1 MSGAT
6 AAHASYNGSG
16 TQGLAV
22 TNKVDDTGDIMS
34 VFWTKDKTTKQLL
47 HGCALIEIP
56 SSGGGETPGSNITF
70 TLNSDMDLIGDLY
83 VHVDL
88 TIGTASTVTKEYGLL
103 NLFERIEFQ
112 CGTQIWQ
119 TLEFADILAL
129 NTTELSEGAYEK
141 FLLSVGGFYNS
152 NGGVVTATSGGAET
166 VPAGRADTD
175 FSFDANEKRS
185 FSFRLP
191 LLTRNL
197 APMLNNYSNISESGF
212 LTAAA
217 PNQTV
222 KIKIYTNKTSVM
234 NNNDM
239 LNAAGTSSD
248 KMEIRLFGKHMIMCN
263 EEREKIRNIPGGIAK
278 RLKLTQYRDAVAR
291 APPANQNVIDVE
303 LDCDH
308 FSLYASHIIIQL
320 FDDSTYTEASND
332 KFELTASGTGD
343 ECATLLSADLKLNST
358 SFCGALTGGM
368 MAGPLP
374 ESMGLYVNNFYSRTD
389 PHTRT
394 ILYVFPLANTAYSG
408 SGVPLNR
415 FDNIRLS
422 LKIYMPVQPSAAGSN
437 LKKVSATCVGE
448 TTALYKQGAASIS
461 MY

>member
-22 TNKVDDTGDIMS
+22 TNKINDTGDITS

-47 HGCALIEIP
+47 HGNALIEIP
-56 SSGGGETPGSNITF
+56 ASGNAETAGSNIIF
-70 TLNSDMDLIGDLY
+70 TLNSDMDVIGDLY
-83 VHVDL
+83 LYCVLSSDANY
-88 TIGTASTVTKEYGLL
+88 TITKEYGLL

-141 FLLSVGGFYNS
+141 FILGTHGYYNDTGNRFES
-152 NGGVVTATSGGAET
+152 PTTTITS
-166 VPAGRADTD
+166 PANRA
-175 FSFDANEKRS
+175 

-191 LLTRNL
+191 LLTRNISPIL
-197 APMLNNYSNISESGF
+197 TNFSNISETGF

-222 KIKIYTNKTSVM
+222 KIKIFTNKLTTMSA
-234 NNNDM
+234 NSM
-239 LNAAGTSSD
+239 LSATPGNGTID
-248 KMEIRLFGKHMIMCN
+248 IRLYGKHMIMCN
-263 EEREKIRNIPGGIAK
+263 DEREKIRNIPGGIAK
-278 RLKLTQYRDAVAR
+278 RLKLTQYRDQTTFTIPTSRIVTTE
-291 APPANQNVIDVE
+291 I
-303 LDCDH
+303 DCDH
-308 FSLYASHIIIQL
+308 FSLYASHLIIQI
-320 FDDSTYTEASND
+320 FDSSV
-332 KFELTASGTGD
+332 LGTS
-343 ECATLLSADLKLNST
+343 LSSSDACTSLVDADLRLNST
-358 SFCGALTGGM
+358 SFCGKLTGGM
-368 MAGPLP
+368 MASILP
-374 ESMGLYVNNFYSRTD
+374 ETMGLRSNVLYTRTD
-389 PHTRT
+389 PHIRT
-394 ILYVFPLANTAYSG
+394 IAYVFPLASRAFSG

-422 LKIYMPVQPSAAGSN
+422 LNLFVPGSLTIN
-437 LKKVSATCVGE
+437 RVTVTCVGE

>member
-22 TNKVDDTGDIMS
+22 TNKVNDTGDIMS
-34 VFWTKDKTTKQLL
+34 VIWTKDKTTKQLL

-56 SSGGGETPGSNITF
+56 SSGGGEATGSNITF

-88 TIGTASTVTKEYGLL
+88 TLAVAYDILKEYGLL
-103 NLFERIEFQ
+103 NLFERVEFQ

-129 NTTELSEGAYEK
+129 NSTEMSEGGYEK
-141 FLLSVGGFYNS
+141 FMLSVGGFFS
-152 NGGVVTATSGGAET
+152 GGGVVPKNTSGTPDSNYDGG
-166 VPAGRADTD
+166 PADSD
-175 FSFDANEKRS
+175 FAVAASEKRT

-197 APMLNNYSNISESGF
+197 APMLVNYSNVTEGGFIS
-212 LTAAA
+212 AAA

-222 KIKIYTNKTSVM
+222 KIKIFTNKSSTM
-234 NNNDM
+234 
-239 LNAAGTSSD
+239 AANKMISGTNHTPASD

-278 RLKLTQYRDAVAR
+278 RLKLTQYRDAVQKQAI
-291 APPANQNVIDVE
+291 NNIVDVE

-308 FSLYASHIIIQL
+308 FSLYASHLIIQI
-320 FDDSTYTEASND
+320 FDETGYSTGGVTTLDASSSN
-332 KFELTASGTGD
+332 GD

-358 SFCGALTGGM
+358 SFCGKLTGGM
-368 MAGPLP
+368 MSGQLP
-374 ESMGLYVNNFYSRTD
+374 ESMGLYVNNFFSRTD

-394 ILYVFPLANTAYSG
+394 IVYVFPLANKAYSG

-415 FDNIRLS
+415 FDNIRLALRIYTPVS
-422 LKIYMPVQPSAAGSN
+422 TTATIPKISC
-437 LKKVSATCVGE
+437 TCVGE

>member
-22 TNKVDDTGDIMS
+22 TNKVNDTGDIMS

-88 TIGTASTVTKEYGLL
+88 TLAVQYEIVKEYGLL
-103 NLFERIEFQ
+103 SLFERIEFQ

-129 NTTELSEGAYEK
+129 NTTEMSEGGYEK
-141 FLLSVGGFYNS
+141 FMLSVGGYYTG
-152 NGGVVTATSGGAET
+152 GGVVTDVSGGAT
-166 VPAGRADTD
+166 STD
-175 FSFDANEKRS
+175 FKVGSAEKRT

-191 LLTRNL
+191 MLTRNL

-222 KIKIYTNKTSVM
+222 KIKIYTNKSTTMKANNMISVTSPTPS
-234 NNNDM
+234 
-239 LNAAGTSSD
+239 AD

-278 RLKLTQYRDAVAR
+278 RLKLTQYRDAVGRR
-291 APPANQNVIDVE
+291 AINNIVDVE

-308 FSLYASHIIIQL
+308 FSLYASHLVIQI
-320 FDDSTYTEASND
+320 FDKSEYTPESDYGKLTNDAS
-332 KFELTASGTGD
+332 GD
-343 ECATLLSADLKLNST
+343 ECSTLLSADLKLNST
-358 SFCGALTGGM
+358 SYCGTLTGGM
-368 MAGPLP
+368 MSGPLP
-374 ESMGLYVNNFYSRTD
+374 ESMGLYVNNFFSRTD

-394 ILYVFPLANTAYSG
+394 IVYVFPLANKAYSG

-415 FDNIRLS
+415 FDNIRLA
-422 LKIYMPVQPSAAGSN
+422 LKIYVPNAAGGSEIN
-437 LKKVSATCVGE
+437 KISCTCVGE
-448 TTALYKQGAASIS
+448 TTALYRQGAASIS

>member
-22 TNKVDDTGDIMS
+22 TNKINDTGDVMS

-47 HGCALIEIP
+47 HGCSLIEIP
-56 SSGGGETPGSNITF
+56 SSGGTATPGSNLTF
-70 TLNSDMDLIGDLY
+70 TMNSDMDLIGDLY
-83 VHVDL
+83 L
-88 TIGTASTVTKEYGLL
+88 YVTLRFGATNFIRKEYGLL

-129 NTTELSEGAYEK
+129 NTTELSEGSYER
-141 FLLSVGGFYNS
+141 FILSTGGFY
-152 NGGVVTATSGGAET
+152 TASGGT
-166 VPAGRADTD
+166 AGTD
-175 FSFDANEKRS
+175 FEVTSAADDTRA

-197 APMLNNYSNISESGF
+197 GPMLNNYSSISESGF

-234 NNNDM
+234 ASPNNM
-239 LNAAGTSSD
+239 LSTSSALD
-248 KMEIRLFGKHMIMCN
+248 TMDVRLFGKHIIMCN
-263 EEREKIRNIPGGIAK
+263 EEREKIRSIPGGIAK
-278 RLKLTQYRDAVAR
+278 RLKLTQYRDAI
-291 APPANQNVIDVE
+291 APSVVGTGGSGGTCNLE

-308 FSLYASHIIIQL
+308 FSLYASHIIIQI
-320 FDDSTYTEASND
+320 FDNTTYQEGDNYQLDGS
-332 KFELTASGTGD
+332 SYHD
-343 ECATLLSADLKLNST
+343 ECCTLISADLKLNST

-394 ILYVFPLANTAYSG
+394 IVYVFPLADKAFSG

-422 LKIYMPVQPSAAGSN
+422 LRIYVPA
-437 LKKVSATCVGE
+437 LTVSTNVEIRRVTATCVGE

>member
-22 TNKVDDTGDIMS
+22 TNKVNDTGDIMS

-56 SSGGGETPGSNITF
+56 SSGGGEVPGSNITF
-70 TLNSDMDLIGDLY
+70 TLNSDMDIIGDLY

-88 TIGTASTVTKEYGLL
+88 TMGAALAITKEYGLL
-103 NLFERIEFQ
+103 NLFERVEFQ

-152 NGGVVTATSGGAET
+152 SGGVVTGTTAGGKT
-166 VPAGRADTD
+166 TTD
-175 FSFDANEKRS
+175 FTFTSTEKRS
-185 FSFRLP
+185 FSFKLP
-191 LLTRNL
+191 LLTRNI
-197 APMLNNYSNISESGF
+197 APMLNNYSNITESGF

-234 NNNDM
+234 STNNM
-239 LNAAGTSSD
+239 ISAAGGAATE

-278 RLKLTQYRDAVAR
+278 RLKLTQYRDAIGRTATSG
-291 APPANQNVIDVE
+291 NLIDLE

-320 FDDSTYTEASND
+320 FDNTTYAESSDNY
-332 KFELTASGTGD
+332 ELTASGAGD
-343 ECATLLSADLKLNST
+343 ECATLISADLKLNST
-358 SFCGALTGGM
+358 SFCGTLTGGM

-374 ESMGLYVNNFYSRTD
+374 ESMGLYINNFFSRTD

-394 ILYVFPLANTAYSG
+394 IVYVFPLANTAYSG

-415 FDNIRLS
+415 FDNIRLA
-422 LKIYMPVQPSAAGSN
+422 LKVYVPTVSGGTAAA
-437 LKKVSATCVGE
+437 LRKVSATCVGE

>member
-22 TNKVDDTGDIMS
+22 TNKINDTGDVMS

-47 HGCALIEIP
+47 HGSALIEIP
-56 SSGGGETPGSNITF
+56 SSGGTETPGSNLTF
-70 TLNSDMDLIGDLY
+70 TMNSDMDMIGDMY
-83 VHVDL
+83 VYV
-88 TIGTASTVTKEYGLL
+88 TIRFGSTLFIRKEYGLL

-129 NTTELSEGAYEK
+129 NTTELSEGGYER
-141 FLLSVGGFYNS
+141 FILSTGGFYNS
-152 NGGVVTATSGGAET
+152 IGGNFG
-166 VPAGRADTD
+166 TD
-175 FSFDANEKRS
+175 FEVAAGETRA

-191 LLTRNL
+191 MLTRNL

-222 KIKIYTNKTSVM
+222 KIKIYTNRTSVM
-234 NNNDM
+234 AAADM
-239 LNAAGTSSD
+239 ISTSGTD
-248 KMEIRLFGKHMIMCN
+248 TMEVRLFGKHVIMCN
-263 EEREKIRNIPGGIAK
+263 EEREKIRTIPGGIAK
-278 RLKLTQYRDAVAR
+278 RLKLTQYRDSL
-291 APPANQNVIDVE
+291 APPVVNIGTSAGSGGTCNLE

-308 FSLYASHIIIQL
+308 FSLYASHIIIQI
-320 FDDSTYTEASND
+320 FDDTIYLDTDNFKLSGASATDYN
-332 KFELTASGTGD
+332 D
-343 ECATLLSADLKLNST
+343 ECSTLISADLRLNST

-368 MAGPLP
+368 MAGPLA

-394 ILYVFPLANTAYSG
+394 IVYVFPLADKAYSG

-422 LKIYMPVQPSAAGSN
+422 LRIYAPAVSTTANARIR
-437 LKKVSATCVGE
+437 KVSATCVGE

>member
-22 TNKVDDTGDIMS
+22 TNKINDAGDIMS

-47 HGCALIEIP
+47 HGSALIEIP
-56 SSGGGETPGSNITF
+56 SSGGGETPGSNLTF

-83 VHVDL
+83 MHVTL
-88 TIGTASTVTKEYGLL
+88 TFGTTCAITKEYGLL
-103 NLFERIEFQ
+103 NLIERVEFQ

-141 FLLSVGGFYNS
+141 FILGTHGYYDS
-152 NGGVVTATSGGAET
+152 NGDATDTDFEATSGSDP
-166 VPAGRADTD
+166 VRV
-175 FSFDANEKRS
+175 

-191 LLTRNL
+191 LLTRNIG
-197 APMLNNYSNISESGF
+197 PMLNNFANISESGF

-222 KIKIYTNKTSVM
+222 KIKIFTNKRATMVTNSMVSG
-234 NNNDM
+234 N
-239 LNAAGTSSD
+239 AGTPTD

-278 RLKLTQYRDAVAR
+278 RLKLTQYRD
-291 APPANQNVIDVE
+291 VILPTAINNGTVGSNALNSIVSVE

-308 FSLYASHIIIQL
+308 FSLYASHLIIQI
-320 FDDSTYTEASND
+320 FDNSSYAPGSDYRLAGEPTDY
-332 KFELTASGTGD
+332 GD
-343 ECATLLSADLKLNST
+343 ECATLISADLKLNST
-358 SFCGALTGGM
+358 SFCGKLTGGM
-368 MAGPLP
+368 MAGPLA
-374 ESMGLYVNNFYSRTD
+374 ESMGLYVNNFFSRTD

-394 ILYVFPLANTAYSG
+394 IVYVFPLANKAYSG

-422 LKIYMPVQPSAAGSN
+422 LKIFSPLQAAFTPGIVQ
-437 LKKVSATCVGE
+437 KVSVTCVGE

>member
-22 TNKVDDTGDIMS
+22 TNKVNDTGDIMS

-56 SSGGGETPGSNITF
+56 SSGGGEVPGSSITF

-88 TIGTASTVTKEYGLL
+88 TLAAQYNILKEYGLL

-129 NTTELSEGAYEK
+129 NTTEMSEGGYEK
-141 FLLSVGGFYNS
+141 FMLSVGGFFS
-152 NGGVVTATSGGAET
+152 GGGVVPKNTDGDPNANFDGG
-166 VPAGRADTD
+166 PADSD
-175 FSFDANEKRS
+175 FVVSANEKRT
-185 FSFRLP
+185 FSFRIP

-197 APMLNNYSNISESGF
+197 APMLVNYSNVTEGGF
-212 LTAAA
+212 ITAAA

-222 KIKIYTNKTSVM
+222 KIKIFTNKSSTM
-234 NNNDM
+234 ATNNM
-239 LNAAGTSSD
+239 ISGSHTPSSD
-248 KMEIRLFGKHMIMCN
+248 RMEIRLFGKHMIMCN

-278 RLKLTQYRDAVAR
+278 RLKLTQYRDAIGKSAINNIV
-291 APPANQNVIDVE
+291 DVE

-308 FSLYASHIIIQL
+308 FSLYASHLIIQI
-320 FDDSTYTEASND
+320 FDDTGYTSGDTTLDAS
-332 KFELTASGTGD
+332 SSD
-343 ECATLLSADLKLNST
+343 ECATLISADLKLNST
-358 SFCGALTGGM
+358 SYCGKLTGGM
-368 MAGPLP
+368 MSGQLP
-374 ESMGLYVNNFYSRTD
+374 ESMGLYVNNFFSRTD

-394 ILYVFPLANTAYSG
+394 IVYVFPLANKAYSG

-415 FDNIRLS
+415 FDNIRLA
-422 LKIYMPVQPSAAGSN
+422 LRIYTPAGATATIS
-437 LKKVSATCVGE
+437 KVSCTCVGE

>member
-22 TNKVDDTGDIMS
+22 TNKVNDTGDIMS

-56 SSGGGETPGSNITF
+56 SSGGGEVPGSNITF
-70 TLNSDMDLIGDLY
+70 TLNSDMDIIGDLY

-88 TIGTASTVTKEYGLL
+88 TMGTTATITKEYGLL
-103 NLFERIEFQ
+103 NLFERVEFQ

-141 FLLSVGGFYNS
+141 FLLSTGGFYNS
-152 NGGVVTATSGGAET
+152 VGGVVSDVDG
-166 VPAGRADTD
+166 GRASTD
-175 FSFDANEKRS
+175 FSFSSSSEKRS

-191 LLTRNL
+191 LLTRNV
-197 APMLNNYSNISESGF
+197 APMLNNYSNITESGF

-234 NNNDM
+234 SNNNM
-239 LNAAGTSSD
+239 IGAAGGSTE

-278 RLKLTQYRDAVAR
+278 RLKLTQYRDAIAR
-291 APPANQNVIDVE
+291 TAPSGNLIDLE

-320 FDDSTYTEASND
+320 FDNTTYDEANND
-332 KFELTASGTGD
+332 KFELTSGD
-343 ECATLLSADLKLNST
+343 ECATLISADLKLNST
-358 SFCGALTGGM
+358 SFCGTLTGGM
-368 MAGPLP
+368 MSGPLP
-374 ESMGLYVNNFYSRTD
+374 ESIGLYVNNFFSRTD

-422 LKIYMPVQPSAAGSN
+422 LKVYMPTTSGAGSV
-437 LKKVSATCVGE
+437 LRKVSATCVGE

>member
-22 TNKVDDTGDIMS
+22 TNKVNDTGDIMS

-56 SSGGGETPGSNITF
+56 SSGGGEVPGSNITF

-88 TIGTASTVTKEYGLL
+88 TLYAAYDILKEYGLL
-103 NLFERIEFQ
+103 NLFERVEFQ

-129 NTTELSEGAYEK
+129 NTTEMSEGGYEK
-141 FLLSVGGFYNS
+141 FMLSAGGFFS
-152 NGGVVTATSGGAET
+152 GGGVVPKNTTGTPNTGYAGG
-166 VPAGRADTD
+166 PADND
-175 FSFDANEKRS
+175 FAVAAGEKRT

-197 APMLNNYSNISESGF
+197 APMLVNYSNVTEGGF
-212 LTAAA
+212 ITAAA

-222 KIKIYTNKTSVM
+222 KIKIFTNKSTTMVA
-234 NNNDM
+234 NNMINGSHTT
-239 LNAAGTSSD
+239 ASD
-248 KMEIRLFGKHMIMCN
+248 RMEIRLFGKHMIMCN

-278 RLKLTQYRDAVAR
+278 RLKLTQYRDAIGRTPVS
-291 APPANQNVIDVE
+291 NIVDLE

-308 FSLYASHIIIQL
+308 FSLYASHLIIQI
-320 FDDSTYTEASND
+320 FDETGYATGGVTTLDASSN
-332 KFELTASGTGD
+332 GD
-343 ECATLLSADLKLNST
+343 ECSTLLWADLRLNST
-358 SFCGALTGGM
+358 SYCGRLTGGM
-368 MAGPLP
+368 MSGQLP
-374 ESMGLYVNNFYSRTD
+374 ESMGLYVNNFFSRTD

-394 ILYVFPLANTAYSG
+394 IVYVFPLANKAYSG

-415 FDNIRLS
+415 FDNIRLA
-422 LKIYMPVQPSAAGSN
+422 LRIYTPGTAAIPKISC
-437 LKKVSATCVGE
+437 TCVGE

>member
-22 TNKVDDTGDIMS
+22 TNKINDTGDVMS

-56 SSGGGETPGSNITF
+56 SSGGNTDQPGSSMTF
-70 TLNSDMDLIGDLY
+70 TMNSDMDVIGDLY
-83 VHVDL
+83 VHVKL
-88 TIGTASTVTKEYGLL
+88 TFGAVTEILKEYGLL

-119 TLEFADILAL
+119 TLEFADILGL
-129 NTTELSEGAYEK
+129 NTTELSEGGYEK
-141 FLLSVGGFYNS
+141 FILSSGGFFDAS
-152 NGGVVTATSGGAET
+152 GGVAAATANIGGPT
-166 VPAGRADTD
+166 DTD
-175 FSFDANEKRS
+175 FEAAADEVRN

-197 APMLNNYSNISESGF
+197 GPMLNNYSNISESGF

-222 KIKIYTNKTSVM
+222 KIKIYTNKTSIMVTNKM
-234 NNNDM
+234 ISANHAN
-239 LNAAGTSSD
+239 D
-248 KMEIRLFGKHMIMCN
+248 KMEVRLFGKHMIMCN
-263 EEREKIRNIPGGIAK
+263 EEREKIRSIPGGIAK
-278 RLKLTQYRDAVAR
+278 RLKLTQYRDSILPTASGTSVTS
-291 APPANQNVIDVE
+291 IE

-308 FSLYASHIIIQL
+308 FSLYASHLIIQI
-320 FDDSTYTEASND
+320 FDNTEYKKADAYKMDATSTS
-332 KFELTASGTGD
+332 FD
-343 ECATLLSADLKLNST
+343 ECTTLLSADLKLNST
-358 SFCGALTGGM
+358 SFCGTLTGGM

-374 ESMGLYVNNFYSRTD
+374 ESMGLYVNNFFSRTD

-394 ILYVFPLANTAYSG
+394 IVYVFPLANKAYSG

-422 LKIYMPVQPSAAGSN
+422 LKLHTPDTASGTKAIIR
-437 LKKVSATCVGE
+437 KVSATCVG
-448 TTALYKQGAASIS
+448 
-461 MY
+461 

>member
-22 TNKVDDTGDIMS
+22 TNKVNDTGDIMS

-56 SSGGGETPGSNITF
+56 SSGGGEVPGSNITF
-70 TLNSDMDLIGDLY
+70 TLNSDMDIIGDLY

-88 TIGTASTVTKEYGLL
+88 TMGASLAITKEYGLL

-152 NGGVVTATSGGAET
+152 SGGVVTGSTAGGKT
-166 VPAGRADTD
+166 TTD
-175 FSFDANEKRS
+175 FTFSSNTEKRS
-185 FSFRLP
+185 FSFKLP
-191 LLTRNL
+191 LLTRNI
-197 APMLNNYSNISESGF
+197 APMLNNYSNITESGF

-234 NNNDM
+234 YANDM
-239 LNAAGTSSD
+239 ISAQGGTTE

-278 RLKLTQYRDAVAR
+278 RLKLTQYRDAIAKT
-291 APPANQNVIDVE
+291 PTSGNLIDLE

-320 FDDSTYTEASND
+320 FDNTTYAESSDNYA
-332 KFELTASGTGD
+332 LTSSAGD
-343 ECATLLSADLKLNST
+343 ECATLISADLKLNST
-358 SFCGALTGGM
+358 SFCGTLTGGM

-374 ESMGLYVNNFYSRTD
+374 ESMGLYINNFFSRTD

-394 ILYVFPLANTAYSG
+394 IVYVFPLANTAYSG

-415 FDNIRLS
+415 FDNIRLA
-422 LKIYMPVQPSAAGSN
+422 LKVYMPATSGAGSV

>member
-22 TNKVDDTGDIMS
+22 TNKINDTGDVMS

-56 SSGGGETPGSNITF
+56 STGGTETPGSNLTF
-70 TLNSDMDLIGDLY
+70 TMNSDMDVIGDLY
-83 VHVDL
+83 VYVTL
-88 TIGTASTVTKEYGLL
+88 TFSADTIINKEYGLL

-129 NTTELSEGAYEK
+129 NTTELSEGGYEN
-141 FLLSVGGFYNS
+141 FILSLGGFFDS
-152 NGGVVTATSGGAET
+152 SGVAGISSTGGLDFTGSTT
-166 VPAGRADTD
+166 DTRA
-175 FSFDANEKRS
+175 

-191 LLTRNL
+191 MLTRNL
-197 APMLNNYSNISESGF
+197 GPMLNNYSNISESGF

-222 KIKIYTNKTSVM
+222 KIRIYTNRTST
-234 NNNDM
+234 M
-239 LNAAGTSSD
+239 LANSMLSAAGIDT
-248 KMEIRLFGKHMIMCN
+248 MNVRMYGKHMIMCN
-263 EEREKIRNIPGGIAK
+263 EEREKIRNVPGGIAK
-278 RLKLTQYRDAVAR
+278 RLKLTQYRDVLNPAVVAGISNR
-291 APPANQNVIDVE
+291 GGLCTVE

-308 FSLYASHIIIQL
+308 FSLYASHIIIQI
-320 FDDSTYTEASND
+320 FDNTVYTNSDNFKLEGI
-332 KFELTASGTGD
+332 SGTDFND
-343 ECATLLSADLKLNST
+343 ECCTLLSADLKLNST
-358 SFCGALTGGM
+358 SFCGALSGGM

-394 ILYVFPLANTAYSG
+394 IVYVFPLANKAFSG

-422 LKIYMPVQPSAAGSN
+422 LRIYVPEQATGDVNAVVR
-437 LKKVSATCVGE
+437 KVSATCVGE
-448 TTALYKQGAASIS
+448 TTALYKNGAASIS

>member
-22 TNKVDDTGDIMS
+22 TNKVNDTGDIVS

-56 SSGGGETPGSNITF
+56 SSGGAEVPGSNITF

-88 TIGTASTVTKEYGLL
+88 TLAVGYDILKEYGLL
-103 NLFERIEFQ
+103 NLFERVEFQ

-129 NTTELSEGAYEK
+129 NTTEMSEGGYEK
-141 FLLSVGGFYNS
+141 FMLSVGGFFT
-152 NGGVVTATSGGAET
+152 GAGVVPNNTVANTPTSGFEGG
-166 VPAGRADTD
+166 PADSD
-175 FSFDANEKRS
+175 FAVLAGEKRT

-197 APMLNNYSNISESGF
+197 TPMLVNYANVSEGGF
-212 LTAAA
+212 ITAAA

-222 KIKIYTNKTSVM
+222 KIRIFTNKSTTMFANKMIS
-234 NNNDM
+234 
-239 LNAAGTSSD
+239 GTHTPSSD

-278 RLKLTQYRDAVAR
+278 RLKLTQYRDAIGKVAVS
-291 APPANQNVIDVE
+291 NIVDVE

-308 FSLYASHIIIQL
+308 FSLYASHLIVQI
-320 FDDSTYTEASND
+320 FDSSGFVQAGSTA
-332 KFELTASGTGD
+332 LTSDVTD
-343 ECATLLSADLKLNST
+343 ECATLISADLKLNST
-358 SFCGALTGGM
+358 SYCGKLTGGM
-368 MAGPLP
+368 MSGPLP
-374 ESMGLYVNNFYSRTD
+374 ESMGLYVNNFFSRTD

-394 ILYVFPLANTAYSG
+394 IVYVFPLANKAYSG
-408 SGVPLNR
+408 SGVPFNR
-415 FDNIRLS
+415 FDNIRLA
-422 LKIYMPVQPSAAGSN
+422 LRIYTTGATDTIP
-437 LKKVSATCVGE
+437 KVSCTCVGE

>member
-22 TNKVDDTGDIMS
+22 TNKVSDTGDIMS

-56 SSGGGETPGSNITF
+56 SSGGAEVPGSNITF

-88 TIGTASTVTKEYGLL
+88 TLATAYDILKEYGLL

-129 NTTELSEGAYEK
+129 NTTEMSEGGYEK
-141 FLLSVGGFYNS
+141 FILSVGGFFS
-152 NGGVVTATSGGAET
+152 GGGVVPKNTTANT
-166 VPAGRADTD
+166 PDTD
-175 FSFDANEKRS
+175 YEGGPADSDFAVLAREKRT

-197 APMLNNYSNISESGF
+197 APMLVNYSNVTEGGF
-212 LTAAA
+212 ITAAA

-222 KIKIYTNKTSVM
+222 KIKIFTNKSTTMVANGM
-234 NNNDM
+234 INGNNH
-239 LNAAGTSSD
+239 TPSSD

-278 RLKLTQYRDAVAR
+278 RLKLTQYRDAIGKVAV
-291 APPANQNVIDVE
+291 NNIVDVE

-308 FSLYASHIIIQL
+308 FSLYASHLIIQI
-320 FDDSTYTEASND
+320 FDNTGYETGSGGTA
-332 KFELTASGTGD
+332 LTASGTGD
-343 ECATLLSADLKLNST
+343 ECATLISADLKLNST
-358 SFCGALTGGM
+358 SYCGKLTGGM
-368 MAGPLP
+368 MSGQLP
-374 ESMGLYVNNFYSRTD
+374 ESMGLYVNNFFSRTD

-394 ILYVFPLANTAYSG
+394 IVYVFPLANKAYSG

-415 FDNIRLS
+415 FDNIRLA
-422 LKIYMPVQPSAAGSN
+422 LRIYTPGASDTIP
-437 LKKVSATCVGE
+437 KVSCTCVGE

>member
-22 TNKVDDTGDIMS
+22 TNKINDTGDIMS

-47 HGCALIEIP
+47 HGCSLIEIP
-56 SSGGGETPGSNITF
+56 ASGGGETPGSNLTF
-70 TLNSDMDLIGDLY
+70 TMNSDMDVIGDLY
-83 VHVDL
+83 LHVTLKLVAGCD
-88 TIGTASTVTKEYGLL
+88 ITKEYGLL
-103 NLFERIEFQ
+103 NLFDRIEFQ

-141 FLLSVGGFYNS
+141 FILSTHGYYDAS
-152 NGGVVTATSGGAET
+152 GGVITAPASQAGGPT
-166 VPAGRADTD
+166 DTD
-175 FSFDANEKRS
+175 FDLSANETRA
-185 FSFRLP
+185 FSLRLP
-191 LLTRNL
+191 MLTRNL

-222 KIKIYTNKTSVM
+222 KIKVYTNKAQVM
-234 NNNDM
+234 SD
-239 LNAAGTSSD
+239 NAMISGTHTGAD
-248 KMEIRLFGKHMIMCN
+248 RMEIRLFGKHMIMCN
-263 EEREKIRNIPGGIAK
+263 EEREKIRNIPGGLAK
-278 RLKLTQYRDAVAR
+278 RLKLTQYRDALN
-291 APPANQNVIDVE
+291 PTIDSATNMVNIE

-320 FDDSTYTEASND
+320 FDNSTYVKSTDNYKLEQ
-332 KFELTASGTGD
+332 GTGD
-343 ECATLLSADLKLNST
+343 KCATLVTADLKLNST
-358 SFCGALTGGM
+358 SFCGKITGGM
-368 MAGPLP
+368 MSGPLA
-374 ESMGLYVNNFYSRTD
+374 ESMGLYVNNFFSRTD

-394 ILYVFPLANTAYSG
+394 ILYVFPLANKAYSG

-422 LKIYMPVQPSAAGSN
+422 LKIFVPSTIATTAK
-437 LKKVSATCVGE
+437 LYKVSATCVGE

>member
-22 TNKVDDTGDIMS
+22 TNKINDTGDIMS

-56 SSGGGETPGSNITF
+56 SSGGSETPGSNLTF
-70 TLNSDMDLIGDLY
+70 TMNSDMDVIGDLY
-83 VHVDL
+83 VYVTL
-88 TIGTASTVTKEYGLL
+88 KMTSASYVRKEYGLL

-141 FLLSVGGFYNS
+141 FILSAGGF
-152 NGGVVTATSGGAET
+152 
-166 VPAGRADTD
+166 
-175 FSFDANEKRS
+175 FDATGGIAGISSAGTALDFQIDSGETRA

-197 APMLNNYSNISESGF
+197 GPMLNNYANISESGF

-222 KIKIYTNKTSVM
+222 KIKFYTNKTATMLDNKMISVQSGTDTM
-234 NNNDM
+234 N
-239 LNAAGTSSD
+239 L
-248 KMEIRLFGKHMIMCN
+248 RLFGKHMIMCN
-263 EEREKIRNIPGGIAK
+263 EEREKIRSIPGGIAK
-278 RLKLTQYRDAVAR
+278 RLKLTQYRDSLTNTVSSTGIC
-291 APPANQNVIDVE
+291 NLE

-308 FSLYASHIIIQL
+308 FSLYASHIIIQI
-320 FDDSTYTEASND
+320 FDNTTYAEAENY
-332 KFELTASGTGD
+332 KLTGVEGDYND
-343 ECATLLSADLKLNST
+343 ECCTLLSADLKLNST
-358 SFCGALTGGM
+358 SFCGPLTGGM
-368 MAGPLP
+368 MSGPLP
-374 ESMGLYVNNFYSRTD
+374 ESMGLYVNNFNSRTD

-394 ILYVFPLANTAYSG
+394 ILYVFPLANKAFSG

-422 LKIYMPVQPSAAGSN
+422 LKIYSPLQAANSVRAEI
-437 LKKVSATCVGE
+437 KKVSATCVGE

>member
-22 TNKVDDTGDIMS
+22 TNKINDTGDIMS

-47 HGCALIEIP
+47 HGSALIEIP
-56 SSGGGETPGSNITF
+56 STGGTETPGSNLTF
-70 TLNSDMDLIGDLY
+70 TMNSDMDVIGDLY
-83 VHVDL
+83 VYATL
-88 TIGTASTVTKEYGLL
+88 TFGSNTNITKEYGLL

-129 NTTELSEGAYEK
+129 NTTELSEGGYEN
-141 FLLSVGGFYNS
+141 FILSAGGFFDLS
-152 NGGVVTATSGGAET
+152 GVVGIGSTGTIDLTAEQNST
-166 VPAGRADTD
+166 RA
-175 FSFDANEKRS
+175 

-191 LLTRNL
+191 MLTRKL
-197 APMLNNYSNISESGF
+197 GPMLNNYSNISESGF

-222 KIKIYTNKTSVM
+222 KIKIYTNRTATMVANAMISASSTADRM
-234 NNNDM
+234 NV
-239 LNAAGTSSD
+239 
-248 KMEIRLFGKHMIMCN
+248 RLYGKHMIMCN
-263 EEREKIRNIPGGIAK
+263 EEREKIRSIPGGIAK
-278 RLKLTQYRDAVAR
+278 RLKLTQYRDVINPTITQTTVA
-291 APPANQNVIDVE
+291 NTGGLCTVE

-308 FSLYASHIIIQL
+308 FSLYASHIIIQI
-320 FDDSTYTEASND
+320 FDNTAYNAESDNFKLGGISTTDFN
-332 KFELTASGTGD
+332 D
-343 ECATLLSADLKLNST
+343 ECCTLISADLKLNST
-358 SFCGALTGGM
+358 SFCGLLTGGM
-368 MAGPLP
+368 MSGPLP
-374 ESMGLYVNNFYSRTD
+374 ESMGLYVNNFNSRTD

-394 ILYVFPLANTAYSG
+394 IVYVFPLANKAFSG

-415 FDNIRLS
+415 FDNIRLA
-422 LKIYMPVQPSAAGSN
+422 LRIYVPEQASASN
-437 LKKVSATCVGE
+437 ANAEIRRISATCVGE

>member
-22 TNKVDDTGDIMS
+22 TNKVSDTGDIMS

-56 SSGGGETPGSNITF
+56 TSGGGETPGSNLTF

-88 TIGTASTVTKEYGLL
+88 TIGAANTVITKEYGLL

-141 FLLSVGGFYNS
+141 FMLSVGGFYDDK
-152 NGGVVTATSGGAET
+152 GGVISDYEAGSTS
-166 VPAGRADTD
+166 TD
-175 FSFDANEKRS
+175 FKLGAKEKRS

-191 LLTRNL
+191 MLTRNL
-197 APMLNNYSNISESGF
+197 GPMLNNYSNISESGF

-222 KIKIYTNKTSVM
+222 KIKVYTNKLSTM
-234 NNNDM
+234 FNNKMISITGGAD
-239 LNAAGTSSD
+239 D

-278 RLKLTQYRDAVAR
+278 RLKLTQYRDYTAKAAISNIV
-291 APPANQNVIDVE
+291 DVE

-308 FSLYASHIIIQL
+308 FSLYASHIVIQL
-320 FDDSTYTEASND
+320 FDETEYGEGTDKHALVYST
-332 KFELTASGTGD
+332 D
-343 ECATLLSADLKLNST
+343 ESATLISADLKLNST
-358 SFCGALTGGM
+358 SFCGTLTGGM
-368 MAGPLP
+368 MSGPLP
-374 ESMGLYVNNFYSRTD
+374 ESMGLYVNSFFSRTD

-394 ILYVFPLANTAYSG
+394 IVYVFPLANTAYSG

-415 FDNIRLS
+415 FDNIRLA
-422 LKIYMPVQPSAAGSN
+422 LKIHMKDSEGI